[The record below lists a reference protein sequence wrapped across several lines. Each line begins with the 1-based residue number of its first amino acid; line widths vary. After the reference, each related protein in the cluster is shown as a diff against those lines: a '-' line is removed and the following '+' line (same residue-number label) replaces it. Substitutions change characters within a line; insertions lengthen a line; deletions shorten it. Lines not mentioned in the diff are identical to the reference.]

1 MKTTT
6 TLPAA
11 LILAVF
17 VMNCSAQDSDLLTDA
32 AMATVISGS
41 KGNSVIN
48 DNGRAAF
55 VTANGDG
62 TGVIFQDRGT
72 TTVQKIGDT
81 TFIVPSGNPV
91 APGSGRQR

>member
-6 TLPAA
+6 TL
-11 LILAVF
+11 LATLFLTIF
-17 VMNCSAQDSDLLTDA
+17 VINCSAQCSDPLSSA
-32 AMATVISGS
+32 AMATVISGP

-55 VTANGDG
+55 VSANGNG

-91 APGSGRQR
+91 APGSGRQP